1 MNLVF
6 LFNFKVLSF
15 CCLIKAAGVQNFEP
29 QLIIKKCFKNNRFF
43 HLLPERVK
51 NYEPNP
57 LNFNPRNRYRRD
69 DGINLENYNL
79 MYLHI
84 NIKILTNFGNHH

>member
-6 LFNFKVLSF
+6 LFNFKVLCF
-15 CCLIKAAGVQNFEP
+15 CFSIRAAGVQNFEP

-43 HLLPERVK
+43 HLFPERVK

-57 LNFNPRNRYRRD
+57 SIFA
-69 DGINLENYNL
+69 IEIAIAE
-79 MYLHI
+79 MMA
-84 NIKILTNFGNHH
+84 